1 VIACKSPQPICI
13 HKHQIHV
20 RIGAAYRLAL
30 CSACVEEHC
39 QLVASLEWMRT
50 SKSLTNLEHVAQH
63 STALS
68 KDTAVLPIAVLPI
81 AVLPIAVLPI
91 AILPIAVLP
100 IATLPIAV
108 LPVVSKSNV
117 THCRV
122 IGCSAA
128 PLAENADRLT
138 STKQLE
144 GSLYLHHPG
153 LSVSKLAASG
163 AK

>member
-50 SKSLTNLEHVAQH
+50 STSLNNLEHVAQH

-100 IATLPIAV
+100 
-108 LPVVSKSNV
+108 VVSKSNV

-122 IGCSAA
+122 IGCSSA

>member
-100 IATLPIAV
+100 
-108 LPVVSKSNV
+108 VVSKSNV

>member
-1 VIACKSPQPICI
+1 MIACKSPQPICI

-81 AVLPIAVLPI
+81 AI
-91 AILPIAVLP
+91 
-100 IATLPIAV
+100 LPIAV

>member
-1 VIACKSPQPICI
+1 MIACKSPQPICI

-50 SKSLTNLEHVAQH
+50 STSLNNLEHVAQH

>member
-100 IATLPIAV
+100 IAKLPIAV
-108 LPVVSKSNV
+108 LPIVSKSNV

-122 IGCSAA
+122 IGCSSA

>member
-1 VIACKSPQPICI
+1 MIACKSPQPICI

-81 AVLPIAVLPI
+81 AVLPIAI
-91 AILPIAVLP
+91 
-100 IATLPIAV
+100 LPIAV